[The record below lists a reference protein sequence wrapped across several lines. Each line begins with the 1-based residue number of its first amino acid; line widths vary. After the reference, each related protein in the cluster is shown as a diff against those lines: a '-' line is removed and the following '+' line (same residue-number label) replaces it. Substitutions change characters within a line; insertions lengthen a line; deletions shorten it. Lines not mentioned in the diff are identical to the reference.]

1 MTKNEVA
8 EILSTKTGMKMS
20 TAINAVEEI
29 MEIMSE
35 TFSKGESIFLRG
47 FGTYRVVVR
56 KAKTGQDITR
66 KKTIHIPE
74 RRTVKFIPSKT
85 LKDKMK

>member
-8 EILSTKTGMKMS
+8 EILSDKKGIRMS
-20 TAINAVEEI
+20 TAIKAVEGI
-29 MEIMSE
+29 MEIMSDA
-35 TFSKGESIFLRG
+35 FSKGESIFLRG
-47 FGTYRVVVR
+47 FGTYRIVVR

-85 LKDKMK
+85 LKDRMK

>member
-20 TAINAVEEI
+20 TAINAVEGI